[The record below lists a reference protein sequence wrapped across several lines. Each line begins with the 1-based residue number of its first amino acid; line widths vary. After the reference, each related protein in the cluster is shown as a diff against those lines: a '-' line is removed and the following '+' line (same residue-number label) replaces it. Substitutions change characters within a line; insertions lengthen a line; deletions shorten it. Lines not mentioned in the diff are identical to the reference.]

1 MTTEAQAARI
11 LYIDDDPGIA
21 RLVQRALEAR
31 GYSVF
36 LAQDGH
42 AGLLRIQAGGIDL
55 VALDHHMP
63 GHTGLEILPLIRE
76 LPDAP
81 PVVYVTGSEDSRVA
95 VAALKAGAIDYVWKD
110 VQGHF
115 RELLGEAIATALEKD
130 RLRREREEAEQAVR
144 EARDRAELLLIEVNH
159 RVANSLAIVAAM
171 ARMQTSAVSDP
182 AAREALQEMQARIS
196 AIAGIHRSLYTSDDV
211 RVVDMRAY
219 LGKLVEELADAMKA
233 SGRGHPIR
241 LEAERIMVPT
251 DKAVSVGVIVTEL
264 VTNAYKYAYPDGTD
278 GEVRVR
284 IGSDGAGGARL
295 MVEDD
300 GIGWTEAD
308 APKGTGLGTRIIKAM
323 AANLRSSIHFEPTS
337 PGTRA
342 TIDFQF

>member
-1 MTTEAQAARI
+1 MTQAAQPVRI

-31 GYSVF
+31 GYTVF

-42 AGLLRIQAGGIDL
+42 AGLARIQEGGIDL

-76 LPDAP
+76 LTNAP

-171 ARMQTSAVSDP
+171 ARMQSSAVRDP
-182 AAREALQEMQARIS
+182 SAREALQEMQARIA

-219 LGKLVEELADAMKA
+219 LGKLVEELAEAMKA
-233 SGRGHPIR
+233 SGRDHPIK
-241 LEAERIMVPT
+241 LEAERLQVPT

-264 VTNAYKYAYPDGTD
+264 VTNAYKYAYPDATAGD
-278 GEVRVR
+278 VRVK
-284 IGSDGAGGARL
+284 ISADGQGGARL
-295 MVEDD
+295 VVEDD
-300 GIGWTEAD
+300 GVGWSEAD

-323 AANLRSSIHFEPTS
+323 AANLRSAIQFEPTS

-342 TIDFQF
+342 SIDFQF